1 MPSRI
6 DEAGHT
12 KAFDDG
18 DGGGGGGGGG
28 VVVVMVVVVVVG
40 VHGAEQGRATIHNSI
55 IMCLY
60 RT

>member
-28 VVVVMVVVVVVG
+28 GGVVG